1 MRGNAAPDEEPIAF
15 EAAALVM
22 IAELLEQSFVETVVR
37 YGELDP
43 GRAHSALDDTIVLL
57 DDILGQRE
65 QRLQARTDRT
75 IVQIVRATLHIV
87 VDNARARLPPVDSG
101 ERA

>member
-1 MRGNAAPDEEPIAF
+1 MRGQPTADDDPIGF

-43 GRAHSALDDTIVLL
+43 ARAHHVLDDAIEQF
-57 DDILGQRE
+57 DDILGERE
-65 QRLQARTDRT
+65 QRLDTRSDRT
-75 IVQIVRATLHIV
+75 VVQIVRATLHVV
-87 VDNARARLPPVDSG
+87 VDNARARLPPV
-101 ERA
+101 

>member
-1 MRGNAAPDEEPIAF
+1 MRGNPAPDEEPIAF

-43 GRAHSALDDTIVLL
+43 RRAHTTLDETIALLNE
-57 DDILGQRE
+57 ILGERE
-65 QRLQARTDRT
+65 QRLEARTDRT
-75 IVQIVRATLHIV
+75 IVQIVRATMHVV
-87 VDNARARLPPVDSG
+87 VDNARARLPPLDG
-101 ERA
+101 TPA